1 MEGHDNPRPNAL
13 MPTWSPQQ
21 DAALL
26 AVSNWLKDKSGP
38 QVFRLF
44 GWAGTGKSTLA
55 MHLAQGVKLVKY
67 AAFTGKAALVM
78 RKKGCRAASTIH
90 SLIYTLVSEKEGEP
104 RFALDPESEAATAD
118 LIVVDEVSMVDE
130 ALAKDL
136 LSFGTKVLVLGDPFQ
151 LPPVQGAGFFTAHDP
166 DVMLTEIHRQAENNP
181 IIRMSMD
188 IREGGH
194 LEYGRYDDSVVIPK
208 SDVDRA
214 AVIEAD
220 QVLVGRNKTRVDYN
234 DRLRELKN
242 LPRHEPVSGD
252 RLVCLRNNPV
262 KRLLNGQIWTALEVK
277 KRSANR
283 FSMDLFPDEDT
294 TAAVGKRAQAHVVTH
309 ASFFSGEEDQLS
321 WAERKRF
328 DEFTFGYCL
337 TVHKAQ
343 GSQWDKVYLFD
354 ESFVFRED
362 RRRWLYTGV
371 TRASEQI
378 TVVM

>member
-1 MEGHDNPRPNAL
+1 
-13 MPTWSPQQ
+13 MPAWSPQQ
-21 DAALL
+21 DEALK
-26 AVSNWLKDKSGP
+26 AVSAWLKDRTGP

-55 MHLAQGVKLVKY
+55 RHLAEGVKSVKY

-78 RKKGCRAASTIH
+78 RRKGCRGASTIH

-104 RFALDPESEAATAD
+104 RFALDPESEALTAD
-118 LIVVDEVSMVDE
+118 VIVIDEVSMVDE
-130 ALAKDL
+130 ALARDL

-151 LPPVQGAGFFTAHDP
+151 LPPVQGAGYFTAHEP
-166 DVMLTEIHRQAENNP
+166 DIMLTEIHRQAADNP
-181 IIRMSMD
+181 IIRMSME

-194 LEYGRYDDSVVIPK
+194 LEYGRYDDSIVIPRGE
-208 SDVDRA
+208 VDRE
-214 AVIEAD
+214 AVVSAD
-220 QVLVGRNKTRVDYN
+220 QVLVGRNRTRVDYN

-242 LPRHEPVSGD
+242 LPEHEPVPGD
-252 RLVCLRNNPV
+252 RLVCLRNNPQ
-262 KRLLNGQIWTALEVK
+262 KRLLNGQIWTAVEVR
-277 KRSANR
+277 KRSTNR
-283 FSMDLFPDEDT
+283 FSMDLVPEEET
-294 TAAVGKRAQAHVVTH
+294 TASGRKARAHVVTH
-309 ASFFSGEEDQLS
+309 AAFFSGEEDLLGWQ
-321 WAERKRF
+321 ERRRF

-354 ESFVFRED
+354 ESHVFRDD

-378 TVVM
+378 TVVT